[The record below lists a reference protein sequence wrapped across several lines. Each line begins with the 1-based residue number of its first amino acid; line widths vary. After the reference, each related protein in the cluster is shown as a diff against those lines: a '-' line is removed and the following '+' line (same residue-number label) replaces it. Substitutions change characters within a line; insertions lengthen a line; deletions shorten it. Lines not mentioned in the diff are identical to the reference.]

1 MTDDIISTPDGATP
15 DRECPKEASGLDYQV
30 GYGKPPLHTRFGKG
44 QSGNPRGR
52 PRGARNT
59 RTILEE
65 ALNKKVTVND
75 AGRRRTMSRKQVL
88 IYQLLNKA
96 AAGDMRAMSTVLA
109 FMENLDNAADASLA
123 EAQLRPDDRVLM
135 DRALKRMGYVKLEGQ
150 FCRIEPIDPQRH
162 AADLCAAFSTDREHR
177 NWTYLPYGPLQS
189 EAKVRAWM
197 TEVCMGADP
206 QFHAILDAGTGKA
219 VGVASY
225 LRIDP
230 AHGVIEVGHI
240 NYSPLLQRKAAA
252 TEAMFLMMRR
262 VFDELGY
269 RRYEWKC
276 DALNA
281 PSRKAALR
289 FGFRYDGLF
298 PQATMYKGRNRDT
311 AWYSKEH
318 RDWPSVVAWRSKRS
332 AFSWDFARL

>member
-1 MTDDIISTPDGATP
+1 MGSHFNALGQLIGAPLPDWMP
-15 DRECPKEASGLDYQV
+15 VQV
-30 GYGKPPLHTRFGKG
+30 PPRTTME
-44 QSGNPRGR
+44 GR
-52 PRGARNT
+52 
-59 RTILEE
+59 
-65 ALNKKVTVND
+65 
-75 AGRRRTMSRKQVL
+75 
-88 IYQLLNKA
+88 
-96 AAGDMRAMSTVLA
+96 
-109 FMENLDNAADASLA
+109 
-123 EAQLRPDDRVLM
+123 
-135 DRALKRMGYVKLEGQ
+135 
-150 FCRIEPIDPQRH
+150 FCRIEPIDPERH
-162 AADLCAAFSTDREHR
+162 AADLYAAFSTDREHR
-177 NWTYLPYGPLQS
+177 NWTYLPYGPLQG
-189 EAKVRAWM
+189 EAEVRAWM
-197 TEVCMGADP
+197 TKTCMGADP

-225 LRIDP
+225 LRIDA

-298 PQATMYKGRNRDT
+298 PQATIYKGRNRDT
-311 AWYSKEH
+311 AWYSILDGE
-318 RDWPSVVAWRSKRS
+318 WPEVSSLINAWLDPSNFTGDGTPKTSLAQAMNERSPRPVD
-332 AFSWDFARL
+332 AAAMPE